1 MSRRKEM
8 NIKLVDS
15 IVDEM
20 NYKQVLAK
28 ERNLEV
34 NDQKDY

>member
-1 MSRRKEM
+1 M